1 MLYIIYKTTNLL
13 NNKFYIGKHQCL
25 TLEDGYLGSGRALKE
40 AVAKYGKENFKRE
53 ILFIFNNEADM
64 NLKEKEL
71 VTLDLVSDPNCYN
84 LTVGGEGGPVFLGK
98 HHSEQTKQ
106 LLHEKCSGK
115 KMGPKSKEQL
125 LKEREARYAKNGGK
139 WFSEETINKLRQ
151 AALNNNISKSDKS
164 KTKVIKRSKE
174 EQNKARSEKLLGH
187 EVSLETRKKLSEKN
201 KGIKPSNTGKIQIT
215 NGIINKYILLE
226 DFSKYEIEGWIRG
239 NYKTKGKKRS

>member
-40 AVAKYGKENFKRE
+40 AIAKYGKENFKRE

-84 LTVGGEGGPVFLGK
+84 LTVGGEGGPTFLGK

-106 LLHEKCSGK
+106 LLHEKRLGK
-115 KMGPKSKEQL
+115 KTGPKSKEQL
-125 LKEREARYAKNGGK
+125 SREREARYAKNGGK

-151 AALNNNISKSDKS
+151 AALNNNISKSGKS

-215 NGIINKYILLE
+215 NGIVNKYILLE

-239 NYKTKGKKRS
+239 NCKTKGKKRP